1 MLRLALRSGK
11 IPSLAWIVAQV
22 QRFDDRRVRP
32 GLGLDLGHCGGDV
45 VAAGG
50 MDQMWTVCVYWI
62 REENEDHEEQQWWC
76 GRVVLGG
83 CGRWNDDR
91 LHGQVFG

>member
-45 VAAGG
+45 VATGE
-50 MDQMWTVCVYWI
+50 WI
-62 REENEDHEEQQWWC
+62 KC
-76 GRVVLGG
+76 GQLDPIRIKQL
-83 CGRWNDDR
+83 DDSIAY
-91 LHGQVFG
+91 